1 MATMR
6 LPRASVAGRE
16 AAVYALLVW
25 RLAFAPGLI
34 SIDSKASRSLAAAAV
49 SRLGD
54 NSSAHAGEAA
64 RVRNEEG
71 ADSFISLGF
80 REAGVGPA
88 V

>member
-1 MATMR
+1 VPTMC

-25 RLAFAPGLI
+25 PLAFAPGLI
-34 SIDSKASRSLAAAAV
+34 SIDRK
-49 SRLGD
+49 RLGD
-54 NSSAHAGEAA
+54 NSSAHGGEAA
-64 RVRNEEG
+64 RVPNEEG
-71 ADSFISLGF
+71 TDSFFSLGF